1 MKQSGASSTKQE
13 EADMPAKYLKIANK
27 LQEDI
32 FQGLYNETGF
42 LPTELEIAAS
52 NNVSRQTARNALAV
66 LVSNGLIERRQGSGS
81 RIVKQKKN
89 SKSNSVAVVTTYIND
104 YIFPN
109 VLKDIQ
115 HSLSKKNYAVYVYA
129 TQNRVD
135 EERKILQKLL
145 QLNIDGLI
153 MEGSKTAL
161 PSPNLDLYQ
170 QFEQRDIPIIF
181 IYGNYPALS
190 DHVSIT
196 DDNIGGGYQLTN
208 YLINKGHT
216 DIAGI
221 FKVDDLQGHG
231 RYSGYLKALTEANLR
246 FSDDNILWF
255 DTVSRE
261 RLLRN
266 ENNFLEGFVKTVV
279 PKCSAV
285 VCYNDEIAYH
295 LIRLLMQN
303 GINVPNDIAIVSFD
317 NSQLS
322 DLSPIKIT
330 SLAHGTRRVGQKA
343 AMQLLNL
350 IDKKEVLSESVS
362 WILVE
367 KETS

>member
-1 MKQSGASSTKQE
+1 MQ
-13 EADMPAKYLKIANK
+13 
-27 LQEDI
+27 
-32 FQGLYNETGF
+32 
-42 LPTELEIAAS
+42 
-52 NNVSRQTARNALAV
+52 
-66 LVSNGLIERRQGSGS
+66 
-81 RIVKQKKN
+81 
-89 SKSNSVAVVTTYIND
+89 
-104 YIFPN
+104 
-109 VLKDIQ
+109 
-115 HSLSKKNYAVYVYA
+115 

-221 FKVDDLQGHG
+221 FKIDDLQGHG

-285 VCYNDEIAYH
+285 VCYNDEIAYY
-295 LIRLLMQN
+295 LIQLLMQN
-303 GINVPNDIAIVSFD
+303 GINVPNDIAVVSFD

-362 WILVE
+362 WTLVE
-367 KETS
+367 KRNKLKPKKANTTTEMENTYYDKK

>member
-190 DHVSIT
+190 DHISIT

-285 VCYNDEIAYH
+285 VCHNDEIAYH
-295 LIRLLMQN
+295 LIQLLMQN

-350 IDKKEVLSESVS
+350 IDKKEVLSEIVS
-362 WILVE
+362 WTLVE

>member
-1 MKQSGASSTKQE
+1 MQDCENCVAMNQSGASSTKQE

-89 SKSNSVAVVTTYIND
+89 PKSNSVAVVTTYIND

-170 QFEQRDIPIIF
+170 QFEKKANSLD
-181 IYGNYPALS
+181 LS
-190 DHVSIT
+190 DQKDKNKIIRH
-196 DDNIGGGYQLTN
+196 L
-208 YLINKGHT
+208 LNKGYN
-216 DIAGI
+216 
-221 FKVDDLQGHG
+221 
-231 RYSGYLKALTEANLR
+231 YS
-246 FSDDNILWF
+246 
-255 DTVSRE
+255 
-261 RLLRN
+261 
-266 ENNFLEGFVKTVV
+266 
-279 PKCSAV
+279 
-285 VCYNDEIAYH
+285 EI
-295 LIRLLMQN
+295 
-303 GINVPNDIAIVSFD
+303 S
-317 NSQLS
+317 
-322 DLSPIKIT
+322 
-330 SLAHGTRRVGQKA
+330 
-343 AMQLLNL
+343 
-350 IDKKEVLSESVS
+350 EVLNSYE
-362 WILVE
+362 
-367 KETS
+367 

>member
-196 DDNIGGGYQLTN
+196 DD
-208 YLINKGHT
+208 
-216 DIAGI
+216 
-221 FKVDDLQGHG
+221 LQGHG

-295 LIRLLMQN
+295 LIQLLMQN

-362 WILVE
+362 WTLVE